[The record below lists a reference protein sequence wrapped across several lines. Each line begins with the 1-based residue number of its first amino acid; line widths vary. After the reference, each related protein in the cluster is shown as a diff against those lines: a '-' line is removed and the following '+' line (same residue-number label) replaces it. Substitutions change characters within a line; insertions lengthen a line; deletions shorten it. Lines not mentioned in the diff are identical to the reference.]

1 MHLSSYKACL
11 SLSFYAKSVYLIMHM
26 NTIICLFIVN
36 VVYYILLIKDD
47 LLA

>member
-1 MHLSSYKACL
+1 
-11 SLSFYAKSVYLIMHM
+11 MHM